1 MNACLQGA
9 SAENLL
15 QEGISYNKQCYKNFT
30 NKIHNG
36 RVKATYEKGKRAGTG
51 LHPSLNERRQEDHLP
66 LVYFESTSTSQK
78 LSTNINASSA
88 KKSQEDNF
96 TMFQQRNGCT
106 DLENWPEYERWK
118 SNSQTE

>member
-1 MNACLQGA
+1 MNAHLQGA

-15 QEGISYNKQCYKNFT
+15 EEGISYNKQCYKNFT

-36 RVKATYEKGKRAGTG
+36 RVKATYEKGKRAATG

-66 LVYFESTSTSQK
+66 LVYLNPRQHLRSIPKITI
-78 LSTNINASSA
+78 STNINASSA

-96 TMFQQRNGCT
+96 TMFHNGKLVRRRT
-106 DLENWPEYERWK
+106 VEV
-118 SNSQTE
+118 

>member
-1 MNACLQGA
+1 MNAHLQGA

-15 QEGISYNKQCYKNFT
+15 EEVISYNKQCYKNFT

-36 RVKATYEKGKRAGTG
+36 RVKATYEKGKRAATG

-66 LVYFESTSTSQK
+66 LVYLNPRQHLRSIPKITI
-78 LSTNINASSA
+78 STNINASSA

-96 TMFQQRNGCT
+96 TMFQQRTWMHRSGKLVRRRT
-106 DLENWPEYERWK
+106 VEV
-118 SNSQTE
+118 